1 MCWAAK
7 ILPRDLSTSN
17 SEGGQIQGIIG
28 AVISQSSST
37 VFFFWAAKC
46 FAILTAVTV
55 LPQPGLP
62 QTARMP
68 PLDSSIGSS
77 SSGSVLR
84 RKRLPFRKF
93 IRRPHFLRKDPP
105 PRFL

>member
-1 MCWAAK
+1 M
-7 ILPRDLSTSN
+7 
-17 SEGGQIQGIIG
+17 QGIIG
-28 AVISQSSST
+28 AVISQRSST

-77 SSGSVLR
+77 FSGSVLR

-93 IRRPHFLRKDPP
+93 IRRPHFLRKDPR
-105 PRFL
+105 PRFS

>member
-1 MCWAAK
+1 M
-7 ILPRDLSTSN
+7 
-17 SEGGQIQGIIG
+17 QGIIG

-37 VFFFWAAKC
+37 VFFFCAARC
-46 FAILTAVTV
+46 FAIFTAVTV

-68 PLDSSIGSS
+68 PPDSSIGSS

-84 RKRLPFRKF
+84 RKRLPFKKF
-93 IRRPHFLRKDPP
+93 IRLPRFPRKDPH
-105 PRFL
+105 PRFP

>member
-1 MCWAAK
+1 M
-7 ILPRDLSTSN
+7 
-17 SEGGQIQGIIG
+17 QGIIG
-28 AVISQSSST
+28 AVISQRSST
-37 VFFFWAAKC
+37 VFFFWVAKC

-68 PLDSSIGSS
+68 PPDSSIGSS

-93 IRRPHFLRKDPP
+93 IRRPHFLRKAPR
-105 PRFL
+105 PRFPQIPYLLRFRRRSPASVLRTVP

>member
-1 MCWAAK
+1 M
-7 ILPRDLSTSN
+7 
-17 SEGGQIQGIIG
+17 QGIIG
-28 AVISQSSST
+28 AVISQRSST

-68 PLDSSIGSS
+68 PPDSSIGSS

-93 IRRPHFLRKDPP
+93 IRWPHFPQKAPR
-105 PRFL
+105 PRFP